1 MLSRKLHSMNL
12 ALFDL
17 DHTLMP
23 GDSDHEWGR
32 FMVRLGMVEE
42 AAFARAHEQFYADYK
57 AGTLNIHA
65 YLRLMLGS
73 IAKYS
78 RAQLAERHAQFMKEV
93 IAPLIL
99 PPAIALVRSHQK
111 NGDLC
116 CMITATNAFV
126 TAPIGA
132 AFGIE
137 NVIASEVETVDGTPG
152 GAYTGEPAG
161 IPSFREGKVV
171 RTEAWLKSLGK
182 DWSSFERTFFYSDSL
197 NDIPLLEKVTDPVAT
212 NPDDTLR
219 AHALEKGWRIL
230 ELFRPAE

>member
-1 MLSRKLHSMNL
+1 MRSMNL

-23 GDSDHEWGR
+23 GDSDREWGR
-32 FMVRLGMVEE
+32 FMVRHGMVEE
-42 AAFARAHEQFYADYK
+42 AAYASAHEQFFQDYQ
-57 AGTLNIHA
+57 AGTLDIHA
-65 YLRLMLGS
+65 YLRLVLGT

-78 RAQLAERHAQFMKEV
+78 RAELAERHAQFMKEV
-93 IAPLIL
+93 ITPLIL
-99 PPAIALVRSHQK
+99 PPAIDLVRSHQK

-116 CMITATNAFV
+116 CVITATNAFV
-126 TAPIGA
+126 TTPIGA

-137 NVIASEVETVDGTPG
+137 NLIACELETVDGSPG
-152 GAYTGEPAG
+152 GAYTGQPAG
-161 IPSFREGKVV
+161 IPSFREGKIV

-182 DWSSFERTFFYSDSL
+182 DWSSFARSYFYSDSL

-219 AHALEKGWRIL
+219 AHALRKGWRIL
-230 ELFRPAE
+230 DLFPSAN